1 MRVRFAHQAVLG
13 ILLIC
18 PLTDIGQEKAEGC
31 TIGVASGKATADGR
45 PLLWKNRDWKST
57 ENWEVVYFKDGRFKH
72 LGVVPVGNSQ
82 WPGGGVNEFG
92 FCIVYSGSPDLEG
105 KSRTGV
111 DGGNMMKWALKQCV
125 TVDDFGD
132 LLKQTNVSG
141 RRTAC
146 NIGVIDAFGGAAIFE
161 TGNYSYTRFDATD
174 PKVAPQGYII
184 RANFAF
190 TGGGNGGR
198 AKYECANQL
207 WQQAIEKNELDY
219 RYVLRKVCRDFSGAE
234 EVSHTLSEMEATQSN
249 TIKVLRLQNTV
260 NTHATTYSVLFQG
273 VRSDENPSL
282 TTFWAI
288 LGNPIISVAIPS
300 WVIAESSAPE
310 LDGQRKSPVC
320 TSAIDLYLA
329 NYVTGDKRTLLL
341 NPEMLP
347 DIWAV
352 TYPAEDRIF
361 DQTERIMTQ
370 WRQDYPTA
378 QQVASFHRSMASEA
392 MSALEETT
400 AMLMRKGGPT
410 ASLRIA
416 LYMRDL
422 EKAKAFIQQ
431 GININVSDGHGYT
444 PLHYAVQN
452 NQKEI
457 VQLLIAK
464 NADVNAKNRSGET
477 PLHIASAMDNKDIV
491 ELLLG
496 EGADVNAKN
505 EKSETP
511 LDTMKEEW
519 SQDVVKLL
527 VGKGAEVSTHV
538 AAFIGDVG
546 KVKDFIEQ
554 GGSLDT
560 KDVRAWTLL
569 HWATAGN
576 HKDIAEWLIEKGAD
590 VNAKDNWDWTPLHS
604 AIYSSKDITELKGMT
619 ELLIAAGADINARDG
634 GGSTPLRYAQKEGYA
649 EIVQLLSKHGAKE

>member
-1 MRVRFAHQAVLG
+1 ML
-13 ILLIC
+13 
-18 PLTDIGQEKAEGC
+18 
-31 TIGVASGKATADGR
+31 
-45 PLLWKNRDWKST
+45 
-57 ENWEVVYFKDGRFKH
+57 
-72 LGVVPVGNSQ
+72 
-82 WPGGGVNEFG
+82 
-92 FCIVYSGSPDLEG
+92 
-105 KSRTGV
+105 
-111 DGGNMMKWALKQCV
+111 KWAFKQCV
-125 TVDDFGD
+125 TVDDFED

-329 NYVTGDKRTLLL
+329 NYVTGDDKRRPLL
-341 NPEMLP
+341 NPEMLTE
-347 DIWAV
+347 IGAI
-352 TYPAEDRIF
+352 TYPAEDKIF
-361 DQTERIMTQ
+361 EQTEKVMAQ

-378 QQVASFHRSMASEA
+378 QQVASFHRPMASEA
-392 MSALEETT
+392 MDTLDEVTG
-400 AMLMRKGGPT
+400 MLIQKDGPT

-422 EKAKAFIQQ
+422 EKAKTFIQQ
-431 GININVSDGHGYT
+431 GVNMNMSDGHGST

-452 NQKEI
+452 NLMEI
-457 VQLLIAK
+457 VQLLISK
-464 NADVNAKNRSGET
+464 NADVNAKNRSGLT
-477 PLHIASAMDNKDIV
+477 PLYIACDRSYKDIV
-491 ELLLG
+491 ELLLSK
-496 EGADVNAKN
+496 GANVNAANN
-505 EKSETP
+505 E
-511 LDTMKEEW
+511 
-519 SQDVVKLL
+519 
-527 VGKGAEVSTHV
+527 GN
-538 AAFIGDVG
+538 
-546 KVKDFIEQ
+546 
-554 GGSLDT
+554 
-560 KDVRAWTLL
+560 TLL
-569 HWATAGN
+569 HRAAQNGQTGIIELLITHGVDVN
-576 HKDIAEWLIEKGAD
+576 TKDSRGFTPLHSAKKLEVAELLIAKGAD
-590 VNAKDNWDWTPLHS
+590 VNAKSENGRTPLRS
-604 AIYSSKDITELKGMT
+604 AAKRGKKDIVEI
-619 ELLIAAGADINARDG
+619 LLAKGADINAKDG
-634 GGSTPLRYAQKEGYA
+634 QNRTPLRLAEQRNRKET
-649 EIVQLLSKHGAKE
+649 VDLLRKHGAKE